1 MRKKAYK
8 FRELSETAKE
18 KVINEYVQNLID
30 MTDFK
35 SLHKSNGMYKAYK
48 KTIEDGKPE
57 ELKKNI
63 LHFYEKQIIPE
74 VKQYEYYVNG
84 DLYEEE

>member
-1 MRKKAYK
+1 MRKKTYK

-48 KTIEDGKPE
+48 
-57 ELKKNI
+57 
-63 LHFYEKQIIPE
+63 
-74 VKQYEYYVNG
+74 
-84 DLYEEE
+84 